1 MGFSDRETTQGCNLA
16 SLFNWRHQYL
26 CTRPTLSLY
35 ARVHGHYKQAFVE
48 VENTAPAR
56 SGLAGPSRATGAMRR
71 AAELEQEFWTRMAH
85 AIK

>member
-1 MGFSDRETTQGCNLA
+1 
-16 SLFNWRHQYL
+16 
-26 CTRPTLSLY
+26 
-35 ARVHGHYKQAFVE
+35 VE

-85 AIK
+85 VIRCGCVYFTIKMRAAISHTEVTRVL